1 MTIETKFGTVEITP
15 SMFDIDGTNLEEGVE
30 VRIDDNL
37 ELELY
42 GFHVYNFEDMTVTEI
57 EDLLIK
63 NNVV

>member
-15 SMFDIDGTNLEEGVE
+15 AMFDVDGTTLIEGVE
-30 VRIDDNL
+30 IRIDDNL
-37 ELELY
+37 ELEMY
-42 GFHVYNFEDMTVTEI
+42 GVHVYNFEDMTITEI